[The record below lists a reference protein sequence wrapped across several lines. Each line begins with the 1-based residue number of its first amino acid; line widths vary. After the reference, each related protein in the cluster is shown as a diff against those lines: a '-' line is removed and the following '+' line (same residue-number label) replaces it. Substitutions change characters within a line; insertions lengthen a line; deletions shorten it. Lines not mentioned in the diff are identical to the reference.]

1 MLGTLS
7 SPRMSFSPTQAWTSK
22 IWIIC
27 WPDYTLKVL
36 HQSKTPMLRPSTRTY
51 TLTIIKLNNST
62 TKLVRIQISQI
73 WLNSKVKLSV
83 QVFSNR
89 NINRSYKIVT
99 AVLSRWDLA
108 LSPWATSLRGV
119 STTIRS
125 IKPQAPGQR
134 TWALKMRSWLVHLI
148 LCSKDLKPATR
159 KKL

>member
-1 MLGTLS
+1 MPGTHS
-7 SPRMSFSPTQAWTSK
+7 SPKMSFNPIQAWTNK
-22 IWIIC
+22 IWTIF
-27 WPDYTLKVL
+27 WLDYTPKVL
-36 HQSKTPMLRPSTRTY
+36 RQSKTTMLRPSIRTY
-51 TLTIIKLNNST
+51 TLTTIKLNNST

-89 NINRSYKIVT
+89 NISKSYNIVT

-119 STTIRS
+119 STIIRS

-148 LCSKDLKPATR
+148 LCSKDSKPAIRR
-159 KKL
+159 KL